1 MPFPLLI
8 AAAAG
13 AAAVAGIGLG
23 VKGAI
28 DMSDAKDKME
38 RAKARNDRNVRR
50 LEDTQKQTNESV
62 DLLGKTEFEILASF
76 KDFSDLFMRIKN
88 RPEFAD
94 VDLGDYRI
102 EDIDLDDINQVSVG
116 AIAIVSGLTG
126 AAAGTIGGLA
136 ASGATTAAVMALGTA
151 STGTAISTLGG
162 AAATNAVLAWLGG
175 GALAA
180 GGGGMALG
188 TAVLGASTLGVGLLV
203 GGIIF
208 SLAGSNLSDKADE
221 AMSQVLDNEIK
232 IDKICKHCNELKN
245 VSDDYHSILQQVNK
259 LYTSHL
265 TKMRVL
271 IDLSADDDELV
282 DWNTFS
288 KKEKLIVKNTIAL
301 VGVLY
306 HMCKVKILE
315 DVKENQEFRKICYT
329 EIAEQKQKG
338 EIIVAKLGSNG
349 STNLPTA

>member
-8 AAAAG
+8 GAAAVT
-13 AAAVAGIGLG
+13 AAVAGIGLG

-94 VDLGDYRI
+94 IDLGDYRI
-102 EDIDLDDINQVSVG
+102 DDIDLDDIHQVSVG

-151 STGTAISTLGG
+151 STGTAISSLGG

-208 SLAGSNLSDKADE
+208 SLASSSLSDKADE
-221 AMSQVLDNEIK
+221 AMSQVLDNERK
-232 IDKICKHCNELKN
+232 IDKICNHSQELKK
-245 VSDDYHSILQQVNK
+245 VSDDYLAILQQVNK

-265 TKMRVL
+265 ATMKVI
-271 IDLSADDDELV
+271 IDLSADDDNSV
-282 DWNTFS
+282 NWNDFS
-288 KKEKLIVKNTIAL
+288 EKEKRIVKNTVAL
-301 VGVLY
+301 VGALY
-306 HMCKVKILE
+306 HMCKVKLLE
-315 DVKENQEFRKICYT
+315 DVKENQEFRKICYN
-329 EIAEQKQKG
+329 EIAEQKQQG

>member
-8 AAAAG
+8 VAGTAAI
-13 AAAVAGIGLG
+13 AGIGLG

-38 RAKARNDRNVRR
+38 RAQARNARNVRR

-94 VDLGDYRI
+94 IDLGDYRI
-102 EDIDLDDINQVSVG
+102 DDIDLDDIKQVSVG

-136 ASGATTAAVMALGTA
+136 ASGATTAAAMGAGTA
-151 STGTAISTLGG
+151 LSSLSG
-162 AAATNAVLAWLGG
+162 AAATNAFLAWLGG
-175 GALAA
+175 GALAT
-180 GGGGMALG
+180 GGGGIALG

-208 SLAGSNLSDKADE
+208 SLAGSSLSDKADE
-221 AMSQVLDNEIK
+221 ATSQMLDNERK
-232 IDKICKHCNELKN
+232 IDKICNHSKELKK
-245 VSDDYHSILQQVNK
+245 VSDDYLAILQQVNE

-265 TKMRVL
+265 ATMKVI
-271 IDLSADDDELV
+271 IDLSADDDNSV
-282 DWNTFS
+282 NWNDFS
-288 KKEKLIVKNTIAL
+288 KKEKRIVKNTVAL
-301 VGVLY
+301 VGALY
-306 HMCKVKILE
+306 HMCKVKLLE
-315 DVKENQEFRKICYT
+315 DVKENQEFRKICYN
-329 EIAEQKQKG
+329 EIAEQKQQG